1 MNCCKTCAYCFETT
15 IFESKRIDP
24 TVAIS
29 HPVIVRHC
37 HRYAPRPTD
46 ERWPKVDFSEWCGE
60 YVERC
65 DLDRAV

>member
-1 MNCCKTCAYCFETT
+1 MNCCKTCAWCFETVLA
-15 IFESKRIDP
+15 DV
-24 TVAIS
+24 VAG

-60 YVERC
+60 YVQRC